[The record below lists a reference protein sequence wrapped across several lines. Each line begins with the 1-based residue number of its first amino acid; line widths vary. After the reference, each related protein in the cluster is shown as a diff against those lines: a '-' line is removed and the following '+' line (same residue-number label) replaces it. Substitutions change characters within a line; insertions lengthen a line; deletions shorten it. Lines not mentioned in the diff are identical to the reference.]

1 MAATVRG
8 QEDLCWDS
16 EEEEADTGGE
26 QDRGVGTH
34 WEWEEAES
42 PFSGLGNEV
51 VGRAIC

>member
-1 MAATVRG
+1 M
-8 QEDLCWDS
+8 CWDS
-16 EEEEADTGGE
+16 EEEEADTGGV

-34 WEWEEAES
+34 WEWEGWEEAES